1 VLREREKLR
10 ILPVLDLMEGRVV
23 RGVAGLREQYRPIES
38 VLTEGSDPLRIAQA
52 IRSRLGISTLYLADL
67 DAILRR
73 SPNVD
78 ILQSLSDA
86 GFTTTVDAGLRRGE
100 DASAIFAAGVQQVV
114 AGLETL
120 AGPTELLRLVDRW
133 GPSRIVFSLDLR
145 DGRPLGDAA
154 PWQRADPFA
163 IAGEAIEAGCT
174 ELIVLDI
181 ARVGTAAGVPTLP
194 LCTEIRRAY
203 PRVTLFTGGGIRGIE
218 ELRRLDRSIIDGVL
232 IASALH
238 NGSIGPAELDA
249 VTR

>member
-1 VLREREKLR
+1 
-10 ILPVLDLMEGRVV
+10 MEGRVV

-52 IRSRLGISTLYLADL
+52 IRSRFGISTLYLADL

-86 GFTTTVDAGLRRGE
+86 GFTTTVDAGLRRCE

-120 AGPTELLRLVDRW
+120 AGPEELLRLVDRW

-154 PWQRADPFA
+154 LWQRSDPFA
-163 IAGEAIEAGCT
+163 IADEAIGAGCT
-174 ELIVLDI
+174 QLIVLDI

-238 NGSIGPAELDA
+238 NGSIGPAEFDA